1 MLELKFFVRVQT
13 FRRRPFMP
21 SHNFWHPVL
30 MFYHLDELKGTAA
43 HQTHAGL
50 DMHRSQEEKE
60 EQAGK
65 ACNVN
70 NVKRIQAAAAG
81 DIRYLRGWQKNNGQ
95 HQQTL
100 LHLFLLVKLFSK
112 SRS

>member
-1 MLELKFFVRVQT
+1 
-13 FRRRPFMP
+13 MP

-30 MFYHLDELKGTAA
+30 MFYHLDELNGTAA

-65 ACNVN
+65 AC
-70 NVKRIQAAAAG
+70 K
-81 DIRYLRGWQKNNGQ
+81 
-95 HQQTL
+95 
-100 LHLFLLVKLFSK
+100 
-112 SRS
+112 